1 MCMRNERH
9 TLFPPLT
16 NIPFC
21 LTISVIH
28 ISVVIICDVD
38 IVRQKEVFMTQD
50 IDDPEAL
57 LPLSPAVFHILL
69 ALIERELHGYGI
81 MQETARSSDGK
92 VKLGPGTLYRSIR
105 RLLTDGL
112 IEESD
117 ERPVPEL
124 DDERRHYYRLTPFGL
139 RVARAE
145 AQRLAVLVRMARSKQ
160 LLPQPGALEG
170 GM

>member
-1 MCMRNERH
+1 MPQTER
-9 TLFPPLT
+9 
-16 NIPFC
+16 
-21 LTISVIH
+21 
-28 ISVVIICDVD
+28 DA
-38 IVRQKEVFMTQD
+38 
-50 IDDPEAL
+50 EAL
-57 LPLSPAVFHILL
+57 LPLPVAVFHILL
-69 ALIERELHGYGI
+69 VLTGGERHGYAI
-81 MQETARSSDGK
+81 MQETSQSSEGK

-139 RVARAE
+139 CVVKAE
-145 AQRLAVLVRMARSKQ
+145 AQRLAALVRIAQARQ
-160 LLPQPGALEG
+160 LLAMAGAQMLEG